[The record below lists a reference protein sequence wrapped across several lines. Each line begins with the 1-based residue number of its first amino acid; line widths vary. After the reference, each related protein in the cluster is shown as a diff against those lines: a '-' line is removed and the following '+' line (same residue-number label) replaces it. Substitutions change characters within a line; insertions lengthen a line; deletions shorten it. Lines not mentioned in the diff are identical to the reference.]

1 MNINPFNARSTRT
14 KPNAHPKER
23 GVLNMETPQKK
34 LEKLSENR
42 RIKNILLLSN
52 CLHDLRIMR
61 HGSWILRINGDL
73 FLPKYPNGCLKF
85 LLDVPKDVLQH
96 LCLVQRKIC
105 IKLPNHHSVHC
116 E

>member
-1 MNINPFNARSTRT
+1 MQVHQNQT
-14 KPNAHPKER
+14 KCSPKRKR
-23 GVLNMETPQKK
+23 GVNMETTQEK

-52 CLHDLRIMR
+52 CLHDLRILR
-61 HGSWILRINGDL
+61 NGSWILRINGDL
-73 FLPKYPNGCLKF
+73 FLPKYPNGCLKL

-105 IKLPNHHSVHC
+105 IKLPNHQGVHC